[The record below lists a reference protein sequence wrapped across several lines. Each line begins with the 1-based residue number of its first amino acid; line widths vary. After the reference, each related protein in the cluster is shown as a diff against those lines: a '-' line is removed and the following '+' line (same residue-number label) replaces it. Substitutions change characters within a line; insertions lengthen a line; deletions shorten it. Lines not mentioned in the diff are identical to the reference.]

1 MFNAITKTFQF
12 GNDTVTIETGKVARQ
27 ATGAVMVT
35 VNEKTQ
41 VLCTV
46 VGAKEVINWGGEVK
60 IIKFME
66 GYGTSKLIKK
76 M

>member
-1 MFNAITKTFQF
+1 VQAITKTFQY
-12 GNDTVTIETGKVARQ
+12 GEQTVTLETGKIARQ

-46 VGAKEVINWGGEVK
+46 VGVKEAKEGQDFFPLSVHYQEKYYV
-60 IIKFME
+60 
-66 GYGTSKLIKK
+66 LQA
-76 M
+76 

>member
-1 MFNAITKTFQF
+1 MFNTVTKTFQF

-46 VGAKEVINWGGEVK
+46 VGSKTAKEGQDFFPLSVHYQEKYYAGGKV
-60 IIKFME
+60 
-66 GYGTSKLIKK
+66 T
-76 M
+76 